1 MSTTDLSTET
11 EVSGS
16 IVNVI
21 LVDDSGTDSVRTVL
35 ALATKGDLSVT
46 IDESTESFDLAA
58 QRRTE
63 RYRTN
68 NEIDIDVSK
77 AISTDQG
84 ALESLGLVDTNGAI
98 DFSDASRQLGADQY
112 LEIGYSNDE
121 LDYSTDPGPA
131 DFELLHRAS
140 DVEIMAGDIDPS
152 GTPPTIS
159 FTAMV
164 HGDLVFAA
172 GALGA

>member
-1 MSTTDLSTET
+1 MATTDTSTED
-11 EVSGS
+11 EVQGS

-21 LVDDSGTDSVRTVL
+21 LVDNSGTDPVRTVL
-35 ALATKGDLSVT
+35 ALTTKGDLSVS
-46 IDESTESFDLAA
+46 ISESTESFDLAA

-68 NEIDIDVSK
+68 NEIDIEVSK
-77 AISTDQG
+77 AISTDQA
-84 ALESLGLVDTNGAI
+84 ALEDLGLVDADGAI
-98 DFSDASRQLGADQY
+98 DFSDASRELGADKF
-112 LEIGYSNDE
+112 LEIGYSDDE

-164 HGDLVFAA
+164 HGDLEFAA
-172 GALGA
+172 GAL